1 MARTALPIHQRL
13 VLDPG
18 ITPIPHRVV
27 AAITRGIEDGSL
39 VDGDPLPSS
48 RRFAEEHDV
57 SRSCVVEAYET
68 LGGLGLVTSSQ
79 GSGTRI
85 SQGAR
90 DLLRGRPPGAGK
102 TPAGKRGRS
111 APSVNLTV
119 PGGADNSVINTRDW
133 NRAWREAIDPFE
145 AGSGIT
151 TLRDA
156 LSDHLRSFR
165 GMVLDPGQ
173 IVLRP
178 CIGSVIGDIVHGLE
192 LRGRGVAIEDPGYPR
207 VQRHLINE
215 GCRVHCVPVDEDGLR
230 IDMLTAADRVVHV
243 TPARQWP
250 TGVAMSIER
259 RNELLEWSART
270 GGVIIEN
277 DLDAEFTYGHAP
289 QPTLFSMAEG
299 GARVIYIGSSSKLI
313 TPELGLVWL
322 VVDDEF
328 RRRAADVAV
337 VSDFSARA
345 LAHYMSSGA
354 MYRHRNRALAL
365 FGERRAALLTALDKL
380 VPDVRVFGDPSGTEL
395 VLHLP
400 DGVDELVVQMRL
412 EDAGYR
418 VSTLGDFAMRN
429 HPPALLLQYG
439 DLPPVQA
446 RDFVEILRGV
456 LAA

>member
-1 MARTALPIHQRL
+1 MARTALPIQQRL
-13 VLDPG
+13 VLDLG
-18 ITPIPHRVV
+18 ITPIPHRIV
-27 AAITRGIEDGSL
+27 AAIRHGIEDGSL

-48 RRFAEEHDV
+48 RRFAEEYNI
-57 SRSCVVEAYET
+57 SRSCVVEAYEI

-90 DLLRGRPPGAGK
+90 DLLRGCPPETEETSARNQAG
-102 TPAGKRGRS
+102 P

-119 PGGADNSVINTRDW
+119 PGGADNSVINLRDW

-145 AGSGIT
+145 MTNGIAA
-151 TLRDA
+151 LQKA

-165 GMVLDPGQ
+165 GMVLEPDR

-178 CIGSVIGDIVHGLE
+178 CIGSVIADIAHGLE
-192 LRGRGVAIEDPGYPR
+192 LRGCGVAIEDPGYPR

-215 GCRVHCVPVDEDGLR
+215 GCRVHCVPVDEEGLR
-230 IDMLTAADRVVHV
+230 IDMLTGADKVVYV

-250 TGVAMSIER
+250 TGVAMSAER
-259 RNELLEWSART
+259 RRELLEWSARA

-289 QPTLFSMAEG
+289 QPTLFSMAGE

-328 RRRAADVAV
+328 RRRAADVAM

-365 FGERRAALLTALDKL
+365 FGERRAALLAALGKL
-380 VPDVRVFGDPSGTEL
+380 VPDVRIFGDPSGTEL

-400 DGVDELVVQMRL
+400 ERADELVVQMRL
-412 EDAGYR
+412 EDAGYQ
-418 VSTLGDFAMRN
+418 VSTLGDFAMRD

-439 DLPPVQA
+439 DLAPVQA
-446 RDFVEILRGV
+446 RNFAESLRGV
-456 LAA
+456 LAS

>member
-1 MARTALPIHQRL
+1 MARTALPIQQRL

-18 ITPIPHRVV
+18 ITPIPRRVI

-48 RRFAEEHDV
+48 RRFAEEHGV
-57 SRSCVVEAYET
+57 SRSSVVEAYET

-90 DLLRGRPPGAGK
+90 ELLRDRPVEARKGSRRR
-102 TPAGKRGRS
+102 RGP

-119 PGGADNSVINTRDW
+119 PGGADNSVINVRDW
-133 NRAWREAIDPFE
+133 NRAWKQATDPF
-145 AGSGIT
+145 GDKSGIT
-151 TLRDA
+151 ALREA

-192 LRGRGVAIEDPGYPR
+192 LRGCGVAIEDPGYPR

-215 GCRVHCVPVDEDGLR
+215 GCRVHCVPVDEEGLR
-230 IDMLTAADRVVHV
+230 IDMLTGADKVVHV

-250 TGVAMSIER
+250 TGVAMSVDR
-259 RNELLEWSART
+259 RRELLDWSART

-289 QPTLFSMAEG
+289 QPTLFSMARD

-322 VVDDEF
+322 VVDGEF
-328 RRRAADVAV
+328 RKRAADVAM

-365 FGERRAALLTALDKL
+365 FGERRAALLAALGKS
-380 VPDVRVFGDPSGTEL
+380 VPDVRIFGDPSGTEL

-400 DGVDELVVQMRL
+400 ERANELVVQMRL

-418 VSTLGDFAMRN
+418 VSTLGDFAMRD

-439 DLPPVQA
+439 DLAPVQA
-446 RDFVEILRGV
+446 RNFAESLRGV
-456 LAA
+456 LAS